1 MGSASKKIRFPCN
14 ESVEKGWDSRE
25 ATPGL
30 QLPALGLVLIMIPV
44 ATRSI
49 SLLTKHH
56 FLLLPSFPSSEPV
69 KRHMSH
75 RLGLGAPW
83 ISPHRSLGT
92 SAQCELV

>member
-1 MGSASKKIRFPCN
+1 MGSASKKIGFPCN

-25 ATPGL
+25 VTPAL
-30 QLPALGLVLIMIPV
+30 QPPALGSVLIMIPV

-49 SLLTKHH
+49 SLLTQHH

-69 KRHMSH
+69 ERHISH
-75 RLGLGAPW
+75 GLGLRVPW

-92 SAQCELV
+92 SAQ